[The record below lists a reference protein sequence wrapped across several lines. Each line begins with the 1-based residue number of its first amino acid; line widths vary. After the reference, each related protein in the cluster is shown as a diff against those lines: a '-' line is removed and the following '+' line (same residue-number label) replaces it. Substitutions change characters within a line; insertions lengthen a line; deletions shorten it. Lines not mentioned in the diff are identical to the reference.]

1 MSDMELKKQEM
12 GSLFMIGLPGPD
24 LDDSTQ
30 RLIREYHINNFI
42 IFKRNVVEPGQ
53 LRSLCDKLVCACLNV
68 GIPAPLI
75 SIDQEGGTVARLPE
89 PFCQFRGARELADS
103 DNPDREVM
111 KYARTC
117 AQELLDVGIN
127 MNFAPVLDVC
137 PADKGYFMEHRS
149 FGDDPERVAEL
160 GRLVIQEM
168 ESIGVV
174 SCGKHFPGLG
184 AAIFDPHEEL
194 PVVAESMDRIRA
206 RDLVPF
212 KAAISAGVASIM
224 TSHTL
229 YLNLDS
235 KELATMS
242 GRIVTD
248 FLRIE
253 LGYNGL
259 IVTDDL
265 EMGAITQQGTIPH
278 AALKAFCAG
287 VDLLLICHNH
297 DEVEASV
304 SALGNGLDNGLISPE
319 RVSDSIARLTAVR
332 KRFKV

>member
-1 MSDMELKKQEM
+1 MSGMELKKQEL

-53 LRSLCDKLVCACLNV
+53 LRSLCDKLVRACLNV
-68 GIPAPLI
+68 GLPAPLI

-103 DNPDREVM
+103 DNPGREVL

-137 PADKGYFMEHRS
+137 SVDKGYFMEHRS

-160 GRLVIQEM
+160 GRLVIEEM
-168 ESIGVV
+168 ESIGVA

-194 PVVAESMDRIRA
+194 PVVAESVDRIRA

-212 KAAISAGVASIM
+212 KAAIAAGVASIM
-224 TSHTL
+224 TSHTV
-229 YLNLDS
+229 YSNLDP

-248 FLRIE
+248 LLRIE

-265 EMGAITQQGTIPH
+265 EMGAITQQGSIPH